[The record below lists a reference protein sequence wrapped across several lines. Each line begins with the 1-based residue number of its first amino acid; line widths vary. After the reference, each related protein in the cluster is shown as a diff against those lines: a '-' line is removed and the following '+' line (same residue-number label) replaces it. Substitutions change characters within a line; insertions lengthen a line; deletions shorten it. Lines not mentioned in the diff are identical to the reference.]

1 MELTFEWYEDAMLFH
16 IFIFIFLFRTISVTV
31 IIISKVLFLKLLNI
45 SKNIS
50 DISYVQST
58 FLIFTKHIGNGIW
71 KTPCTWRFYG
81 NGLICANFSMGKY
94 HETKMG
100 HGAQKAISS
109 SKPWACFMKNISLI
123 VFFFSQANLAFKLN
137 LTLMLPQF
145 IYLFICCAPWNS
157 ASASMLFYMN

>member
-1 MELTFEWYEDAMLFH
+1 MLFH

-123 VFFFSQANLAFKLN
+123 IVFFFSQANLAFKLN
-137 LTLMLPQF
+137 LNVDVAT
-145 IYLFICCAPWNS
+145 IYLP
-157 ASASMLFYMN
+157 FYMLCTLEFSQCLYAFLYELVKLWWG